1 MADVIMTKDL
11 MVIEGARIKL
21 HFSLA
26 LDNASGDVI
35 DSTFGDRPAEL
46 VVGDGN
52 LPEGFESCLLGMR
65 EGQESIFTVPPEK
78 AFGQRNP
85 NNIQVLSHRNFKEMH
100 LEEGLVISFSDAG
113 GQELPGVIKAIDQ
126 DDVTVDF
133 NHPLSGRTLA
143 FRVSILEV
151 ILPAGS

>member
-11 MVIEGARIKL
+11 VVIEGARIKL

-35 DSTFGDRPAEL
+35 DSTFGDKPAEL

-65 EGQESIFTVPPEK
+65 EGQEGIFTVPPEK
-78 AFGQRNP
+78 AFGQCNP
-85 NNIQVLSHRNFKEMH
+85 NNIQVLSHQDFREMH
-100 LEEGLVISFSDAG
+100 LEEGLVVSFSDAS
-113 GQELPGVIKAIDQ
+113 GQELPGVIKAIDK
-126 DDVTVDF
+126 DNVTVDF

-151 ILPAGS
+151 ISLSGS